1 MNHFKT
7 AAIAL
12 SAFTVFCSANALAQA
27 DPLPAEPFPT
37 EPAEAVPDAAAA
49 TIATPAMWRVADEDS
64 EVILLGTIHFLPP
77 ALEWRNP
84 AVTSAFDNADIIY
97 FEANPDD
104 ATDLAEVG
112 NLIRAEGANPPGV
125 KLSSMLETADAI
137 KLKEISEE
145 LHLSFSQIDPLRPWN
160 AFLALTLQLLNSQG
174 FDPGSG
180 VDRAL
185 VSEAKI
191 MGKDIRYF
199 ETMSE
204 QIGFFTQ
211 LDSKTERDMLVIT
224 IRNWDDERD
233 SMNDLVE
240 AWAAGDTTYVDT
252 SLNEEMRE
260 KVPAAFNVLIADR
273 NAAWAETLDAELKEH
288 NGTAMVAVGAAHLVG
303 GEFSVPA
310 LLEAKGYEV
319 SRYGVDETASE
330 ATPDA
335 ANDN

>member
-12 SAFTVFCSANALAQA
+12 SAFTVFSSAHALAQPQ
-27 DPLPAEPFPT
+27 PLPAEPLPA
-37 EPAEAVPDAAAA
+37 EPAQAAPDAGAAK
-49 TIATPAMWRVADEDS
+49 IATPAMWRVADEDS
-64 EVILLGTIHFLPP
+64 EFILLGTIHFLPP
-77 ALEWRNP
+77 SLEWRNP
-84 AVTSAFDNADIIY
+84 VVTSAFESADIIY

-112 NLIRAEGANPPGV
+112 NLIRMEGANPPGV
-125 KLSSMLETADAI
+125 KLSSMLEISDAN
-137 KLKEISEE
+137 KLREISQE
-145 LHLSFSQIDPLRPWN
+145 LQLSFAQIDPLRPWN

-211 LDSKTERDMLVIT
+211 LDPKTERDMLVIT

-288 NGTAMVAVGAAHLVG
+288 SGKAMVAVGAAHLVG

-310 LLEAKGYEV
+310 LLKAKGYEV
-319 SRYGVDETASE
+319 SRYGAEDA
-330 ATPDA
+330 PDA
-335 ANDN
+335 ANDNAPGE